1 MKAPLLLFVLALA
14 NSAAAQDLRIETR
27 VYAEDPT
34 HPVCETVTL
43 FQQGAVYDYRQ
54 DRPTVTIYRDGPAG
68 KPGRFV
74 LLDTDRQVRTEL
86 TTDKLDQ
93 AMTSLRRWAAQSKD
107 PFLKFASAPAFTESF
122 NKETGELQ
130 LLGDVMS
137 YRVVT
142 VPMEQPSANLAVRR
156 FLDNFT
162 KLQTLLETRLPPDP
176 RLRVNEALFR
186 HEALPVET
194 RLYSRDQEEP
204 SLRAEHI
211 AVWLLSKNDRSKI
224 DQTIDQMASFRE
236 VTNAEYRQGM
246 TVAAK

>member
-1 MKAPLLLFVLALA
+1 MKSPALLLVLACT
-14 NSAAAQDLRIETR
+14 SAAVAQDLRIETR
-27 VYAEDPT
+27 VYSKEKT
-34 HPVCETVTL
+34 EPVCETVTL

-74 LLDTDRQVRTEL
+74 LLNTERQVRTEL
-86 TTDKLDQ
+86 TTDKLDH
-93 AMTSLRRWAAQSKD
+93 AMGSLRRWAAQSND
-107 PFLKFASAPAFTESF
+107 PFLRFASAPAFTESF

-130 LLGDVMS
+130 LLSDTMS

-142 VPMEQPSANLAVRR
+142 VPVEEPASNLMVRR

-162 KLQTLLETRLPPDP
+162 KLQTLLETRLPPEP

-186 HEALPVET
+186 HQALPVET
-194 RLYSRDQEEP
+194 RLYSQDQEEP

-211 AVWLLSKNDRSKI
+211 AVWLLSKNDRAKI

-236 VTNAEYRQGM
+236 VSNEEYRHGG